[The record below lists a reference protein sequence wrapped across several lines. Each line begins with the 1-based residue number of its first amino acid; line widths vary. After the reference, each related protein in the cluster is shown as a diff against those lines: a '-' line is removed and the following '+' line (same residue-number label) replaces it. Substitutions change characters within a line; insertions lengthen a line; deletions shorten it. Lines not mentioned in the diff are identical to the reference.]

1 MSKGR
6 ETKYLFSKMESVEDG
21 IEHTIRVE
29 EKSVSTDKDSTTIYH
44 FDESG
49 KTNAKPNNWM
59 KNNIM
64 LISTLG
70 AVIFGVSTG
79 KNFLISYVD
88 MTSSLRGSL
97 GDFLCLIVH

>member
-29 EKSVSTDKDSTTIYH
+29 EKSVSTDKDTTTIYH
-44 FDESG
+44 FDERG
-49 KTNAKPNNWM
+49 KSSAKQNYKKWM
-59 KNNIM
+59 KNNLM

-70 AVIFGVSTG
+70 AVIFGVFTG
-79 KNFLISYVD
+79 KNSLISYVA
-88 MTSSLRGSL
+88 
-97 GDFLCLIVH
+97 